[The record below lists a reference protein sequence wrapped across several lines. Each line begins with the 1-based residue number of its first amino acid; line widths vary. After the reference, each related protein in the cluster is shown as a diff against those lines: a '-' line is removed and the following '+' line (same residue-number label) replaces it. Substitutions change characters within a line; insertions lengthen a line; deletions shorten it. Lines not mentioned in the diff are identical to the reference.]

1 MRWSKADICHSADFS
16 IIEHINRYVLL
27 AGIVHSV
34 KSVGPETYQPFE
46 LNFPEVLASPTS
58 STNSSS
64 GPSGVEKRL
73 PCEFCGRCFTN
84 SLEWE
89 RHVLRHGMLVIFPHF
104 FHFSFAPLPFAW
116 GCLLSAHSQPP
127 WCTLPVFLVFVQTKK
142 PFRCVGV

>member
-1 MRWSKADICHSADFS
+1 MRWSKADACRSADFN
-16 IIEHINRYVLL
+16 IIEHINRYVLF
-27 AGIVHSV
+27 AGTVHISV

-89 RHVLRHGMLVIFPHF
+89 RHVLRHGMLVIFPLF
-104 FHFSFAPLPFAW
+104 FIPHSLPRLLHEVAYCLHTASHHGALYLSFRSL
-116 GCLLSAHSQPP
+116 C
-127 WCTLPVFLVFVQTKK
+127 
-142 PFRCVGV
+142 